1 MKYRKIFLI
10 TIISILIL
18 VILGGIGFY
27 IKSPDLF
34 HCYFIGAS
42 NDFTEVKENLYISND
57 TPETLKDSL
66 ISVLRKADNR
76 VCKFWE
82 TNKRKGNPVIIFC
95 YSKSLLSEYS
105 KNNFLITY
113 KTPFNCFI
121 VLYKDRINLDMLSHE
136 LFHTEFCERIGFFKN
151 TKIPVWFDEGLAMQV
166 DYRKEYS
173 EEKYLELKDSIEN
186 NIRLSNISAPETF
199 YAGNFYYHFVLA
211 RFEVNEWIKELE
223 KESFH
228 SFIDRI
234 NNGEDFYSVY
244 NELKNERLNK

>member
-1 MKYRKIFLI
+1 MKYRKIILI
-10 TIISILIL
+10 TTISILIL
-18 VILGGIGFY
+18 VILGATGFY

-34 HCYFIGAS
+34 NCFFIGAS
-42 NDFTEVKENLYISND
+42 NNFTEVKGNLYISND
-57 TPETLKDSL
+57 TPEGLKDSL

-121 VLYKDRINLDMLSHE
+121 IIYKDRIDLDMLSHE

-173 EEKYLELKDSIEN
+173 EEKYFELKDSISGN
-186 NIRLSNISAPETF
+186 VNLSQISTPETF
-199 YAGNFYYHFVLA
+199 YAGNFYYHFILA
-211 RFEVNEWIKELE
+211 RHELDKWMKETE
-223 KESFH
+223 KEGFYSFM
-228 SFIDRI
+228 DRI
-234 NNGEDFYSVY
+234 NNGEDFYKVY
-244 NELKNERLNK
+244 NQLKRN